1 MRPQDR
7 FGQIKKDHLSGQN
20 DIYSQ
25 ISNAPAP
32 SGGAEDFNAFEVDAA
47 NRRNE
52 LLFNITNQ
60 IEETK
65 AKLRQAEQLVERL
78 RNSLREYEE
87 MYKTLT
93 RGKPREK

>member
-1 MRPQDR
+1 MRPQDKFEQMKR
-7 FGQIKKDHLSGQN
+7 DHLSGQN
-20 DIYSQ
+20 DVYSQ
-25 ISNAPAP
+25 LSNAPAQP
-32 SGGAEDFNAFEVDAA
+32 GRVEDFAAFEVDAA

-52 LLFNITNQ
+52 LLFSITNQ

-65 AKLRQAEQLVERL
+65 SKLRQAEQLVERL
-78 RNSLREYEE
+78 RTSLREYEE